1 VRAVVQRVK
10 GARVTV
16 EGATVGA
23 IEEGLLLYVGVEKGD
38 SGADADYIAGKVA
51 GLRVFPDREGK
62 MNLSV
67 KDVGGGVLLVSQF
80 TLHGDVRRG
89 RRPSFDRAEAPE
101 RARELMGLLAAAIED
116 LGVKVEQGRFR
127 AHMEVTSTNDGPVTL
142 LLDSRKVF

>member
-1 VRAVVQRVK
+1 MRAVVQRVT

-16 EGATVGA
+16 EGAPAGA
-23 IEEGLLLYVGVEKGD
+23 IEKGLLLYVGVEKGD
-38 SGADADYIAGKVA
+38 TGADADYMAGKVV

-67 KDVGGGVLLVSQF
+67 KAVGGRVLLVSQF

-101 RARELMGLLAAAIED
+101 RARELMGFLAGAIEA
-116 LGVKVEQGRFR
+116 LGVRVEEGRFR
-127 AHMEVTSTNDGPVTL
+127 AHMEVASTNDGPVTL
-142 LLDSRKVF
+142 LVDSRKVF